1 MTHYTA
7 NSKFSVEFLKSQTT
21 LTLTLQSDVQSL
33 SKRGKELCI
42 NGLTNNQNPRKS
54 LKSSQNLA
62 NSNKRE
68 QLNFK
73 QFIIIIIDY
82 SEF

>member
-7 NSKFSVEFLKSQTT
+7 NSQWSSSKVRQHYPYN
-21 LTLTLQSDVQSL
+21 LTSQSL

-42 NGLTNNQNPRKS
+42 NSLTNNQNPRKS
-54 LKSSQNLA
+54 PKSSQNLA

-68 QLNFK
+68 QFK
-73 QFIIIIIDY
+73 AIHY